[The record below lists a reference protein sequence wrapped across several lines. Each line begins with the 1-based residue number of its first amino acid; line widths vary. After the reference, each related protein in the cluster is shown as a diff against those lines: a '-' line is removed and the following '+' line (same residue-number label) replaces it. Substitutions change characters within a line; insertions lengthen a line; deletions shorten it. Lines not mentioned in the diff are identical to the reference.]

1 MIIAVSAKGKT
12 LDSEIDPRFGRAS
25 GFLIIETDTMSFEW
39 VDNNQNLNLPQGAGI
54 QSAQNV
60 SKHKVEAVLTGNC
73 GPKAF
78 MTLSAAKIQVITGIR
93 GTVDQA
99 VKDFINGKLTVS
111 DDANVE
117 GHWM

>member
-1 MIIAVSAKGKT
+1 MIIAASAKGKT

-25 GFLIIETDTMSFEW
+25 GFLIIQTDTMSFEW

-54 QSAQNV
+54 QAAQNV
-60 SKHKVEAVLTGNC
+60 SKHNVQAVLTGNC

-78 MTLSAAKIQVITGIR
+78 KTLSVAKIQVITGAK
-93 GTVDQA
+93 GTVKQA
-99 VKDFINGKLTVS
+99 VQDFLDGNLSAT
-111 DDANVE
+111 DEANVE